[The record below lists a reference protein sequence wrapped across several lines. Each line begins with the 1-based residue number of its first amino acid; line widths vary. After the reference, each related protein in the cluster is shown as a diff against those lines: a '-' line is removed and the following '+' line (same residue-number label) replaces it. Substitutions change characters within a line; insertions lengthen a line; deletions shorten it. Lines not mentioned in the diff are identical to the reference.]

1 MDLIDVW
8 RGALKVVNAN
18 LLRLFLTRYDKFHT
32 VILIFTLNIPNRE
45 QRN

>member
-1 MDLIDVW
+1 MDLIEGLE
-8 RGALKVVNAN
+8 RRLKSCKRESVKIISYW
-18 LLRLFLTRYDKFHT
+18 YDKFHT